1 MRRLP
6 VYLLIDCSE
15 SMAGEAI
22 QAVESGLGSLLSFLR
37 SDPYALESV
46 ALSVITF
53 GNTAKQVVP
62 LTDLTRFN
70 MLDLVMGSGTALG
83 AALKLWEKCMDKE
96 VVKSTV
102 DRKGDFK
109 PMCFILTDGNP
120 TDAWEAAANQIKS
133 KISGRKA
140 HVIAVGCGPDAS
152 ARTLSQ
158 ITDEVLL
165 AKEMN
170 AETLKQ
176 LFKWVSASVATAS
189 QSIETHGDSRINL
202 EKLPTE
208 YIEKASKMDM
218 AKEPTDEEFVFLHS
232 KCIESKGFYIMRF
245 GRYETKKGLFGLR
258 RGTAYVGVTSHPV
271 TDFDLSSTGGE
282 SDLKISVDQLD
293 LPPACPYCAN
303 SDYGICACGR
313 IHCFPG
319 NLEGTIELTC
329 SWCSQ
334 TNTYGLVSGL
344 DIGRGRG

>member
-22 QAVESGLGSLLSFLR
+22 QAVESGLGSLISFLR

-53 GNTAKQVVP
+53 GNSAKQVVP
-62 LTDLTRFN
+62 LTDLTRFK
-70 MLDLVMGSGTALG
+70 MPDLVMGSGTALG
-83 AALKLWEKCMDKE
+83 AALKLFEKCMATE
-96 VVKSTV
+96 VMASTAE
-102 DRKGDFK
+102 RKGDFK
-109 PMCFILTDGNP
+109 PMCFIMTDGNP

-152 ARTLSQ
+152 AGKLSQ

-165 AKEMN
+165 AKDMN

-189 QSIETHGDSRINL
+189 QAVETTGDSRINI

-208 YIEKASKMDM
+208 YIEKASKADI
-218 AKEPTDEEFVFLHS
+218 AKESTEDQFVFLHS
-232 KCIESKGFYIMRF
+232 KCIESKGFYIMRYKRQE
-245 GRYETKKGLFGLR
+245 GKKGLFGL
-258 RGTAYVGVTSHPV
+258 GKGASYAGVAAHPV
-271 TDFDLSSTGGE
+271 ANFDFSSTE
-282 SDLKISVDQLD
+282 SELKISADQLD
-293 LPPACPYCAN
+293 QPPACPYCAN
-303 SDYGICACGR
+303 SIWGKCDCGR
-313 IHCFPG
+313 IHCAPG
-319 NLEGTIELTC
+319 NFEGSIELTC
-329 SWCSQ
+329 SWCNK
-334 TNTYGLVSGL
+334 TDRYEMGTFDV
-344 DIGRGRG
+344 GRGRG

>member
-22 QAVESGLGSLLSFLR
+22 QAVESGLNSLISFLR

-53 GNTAKQVVP
+53 GNTAKQLVP

-70 MLDLVMGSGTALG
+70 MPDLVMGSGTALG
-83 AALKLWEKCMDKE
+83 AALKLFEKCMATE
-96 VVKSTV
+96 VMASTAE
-102 DRKGDFK
+102 RKGDFK
-109 PMCFILTDGNP
+109 PMCFIMTDGNP
-120 TDAWEAAANQIKS
+120 TDSWEAAANQIKS

-165 AKEMN
+165 AKDMN
-170 AETLKQ
+170 PETLKQ

-189 QSIETHGDSRINL
+189 QSIETTGDARINL

-208 YIEKASKMDM
+208 YIEKASKTDM
-218 AKEPTDEEFVFLHS
+218 TKEPTEDQFVFLHS

-245 GRYETKKGLFGLR
+245 GRYEKKKGLFGLGK
-258 RGTAYVGVTSHPV
+258 GTSYMGVASHAV
-271 TDFDLSSTGGE
+271 DNFDFSSTE
-282 SDLKISVDQLD
+282 SELKISVEQLE
-293 LPPACPYCAN
+293 LPPECPYCNN
-303 SDYGICACGR
+303 SLWGMCSCGR
-313 IHCFPG
+313 IHCVPG
-319 NLEGTIELTC
+319 DFEGTIELTC
-329 SWCSQ
+329 SWCNN
-334 TNTYGLVSGL
+334 TDTYGMSSFDV
-344 DIGRGRG
+344 GRGRG

>member
-22 QAVESGLGSLLSFLR
+22 QAVESGLGSLISFLR

-53 GNTAKQVVP
+53 GNTAKQIVP

-70 MLDLVMGSGTALG
+70 MPELVMGSGTALG
-83 AALKLWEKCMDKE
+83 AALKLWEKCMDNE
-96 VVKSTV
+96 VAKSTV
-102 DRKGDFK
+102 ERKGDFK
-109 PMCFILTDGNP
+109 PMCFIMTDGNP
-120 TDAWEAAANQIKS
+120 TDSWEAAADQIKS

-158 ITDEVLL
+158 ITDEVLM
-165 AKEMN
+165 AKDMN

-202 EKLPTE
+202 EKLPAE
-208 YIEKASKMDM
+208 YIEKASKTDM
-218 AKEPTDEEFVFLHS
+218 AKEPTEDQFVFLHS

-245 GRYETKKGLFGLR
+245 GRYEKKKGLFGLGK
-258 RGTAYVGVTSHPV
+258 GTSYMGVASHAV
-271 TDFDLSSTGGE
+271 DNFDFSSTE
-282 SDLKISVDQLD
+282 SELKISVEQLE
-293 LPPACPYCAN
+293 LPPECPYCN
-303 SDYGICACGR
+303 NGIWGMCTCGR
-313 IHCFPG
+313 IHCLPSDYAG
-319 NLEGTIELTC
+319 SLEITC
-329 SWCSQ
+329 SWCNQ
-334 TNTYGLVSGL
+334 TNTYGASTFDV
-344 DIGRGRG
+344 GRGRG

>member
-22 QAVESGLGSLLSFLR
+22 QAVESGLGSLISFLR

-53 GNTAKQVVP
+53 GNSAKQVVP
-62 LTDLTRFN
+62 LTDLTRFK
-70 MLDLVMGSGTALG
+70 MPDLVMGSGTALG
-83 AALKLWEKCMDKE
+83 AALKLFEKCMATE
-96 VVKSTV
+96 VMASTAE
-102 DRKGDFK
+102 RKGDFK
-109 PMCFILTDGNP
+109 PMCFIMTDGNP

-152 ARTLSQ
+152 AGKLSQ

-165 AKEMN
+165 AKDMN

-189 QSIETHGDSRINL
+189 QSVETTGDSRINI

-208 YIEKASKMDM
+208 YIEKASKADI
-218 AKEPTDEEFVFLHS
+218 AKESTEDQFVFLHS
-232 KCIESKGFYIMRF
+232 KCIESKGFYIMR
-245 GRYETKKGLFGLR
+245 Y
-258 RGTAYVGVTSHPV
+258 
-271 TDFDLSSTGGE
+271 
-282 SDLKISVDQLD
+282 
-293 LPPACPYCAN
+293 
-303 SDYGICACGR
+303 
-313 IHCFPG
+313 
-319 NLEGTIELTC
+319 
-329 SWCSQ
+329 
-334 TNTYGLVSGL
+334 
-344 DIGRGRG
+344 

>member
-22 QAVESGLGSLLSFLR
+22 QAVESGLNSLISFLR

-62 LTDLTRFN
+62 LTDLTRFK
-70 MLDLVMGSGTALG
+70 MPDLVMGSGTALG
-83 AALKLWEKCMDKE
+83 AALKLWEKCMDQE
-96 VVKSTV
+96 VVKTTV
-102 DRKGDFK
+102 ERKGDFK
-109 PMCFILTDGNP
+109 PMCFIMTDGNP
-120 TDAWEAAANQIKS
+120 TDSWEASANQIKS

-165 AKEMN
+165 AKDMN
-170 AETLKQ
+170 GETLKQ

-189 QSIETHGDSRINL
+189 QAIETTGESKFNL

-208 YIEKASKMDM
+208 YIEKASATDR
-218 AKEPTDEEFVFLHS
+218 AKESTEDQFVFLHS
-232 KCIESKGFYIMRF
+232 KCVESKGFYIMRF
-245 GRYETKKGLFGLR
+245 GRYETKKGLFGLGK
-258 RGTAYVGVTSHPV
+258 GTSYMGVASHAV
-271 TDFDLSSTGGE
+271 DNFDFSSTGGK

-303 SDYGICACGR
+303 SNYGICTCGR

-319 NLEGTIELTC
+319 NLEGKIDLTC

-334 TNTYGLVSGL
+334 TNTYGLTSGL

>member
-6 VYLLIDCSE
+6 VYFLIDCSE

-22 QAVESGLGSLLSFLR
+22 QAVQSGLGSLISFLR
-37 SDPYALESV
+37 ADPYALESV

-70 MLDLVMGSGTALG
+70 MPELVMGSGTALG
-83 AALKLWEKCMDKE
+83 AALKLWEKCMATE
-96 VVKSTV
+96 VVATSA

-109 PMCFILTDGNP
+109 PMCFIMTDGNP
-120 TDAWEAAANQIKS
+120 TDSWEAAASQVKS
-133 KISGRKA
+133 KLAGRKA
-140 HVIAVGCGPDAS
+140 QVIAVGCGPDAS
-152 ARTLSQ
+152 AEKLSK

-165 AKEMN
+165 AKDMN

-176 LFKWVSASVATAS
+176 LFKWVSASVAAAS
-189 QSIETHGDSRINL
+189 QSIEAVGDSKIKL
-202 EKLPTE
+202 EKLPSG
-208 YIEKASKMDM
+208 YLDKASEMDRR
-218 AKEPTDEEFVFLHS
+218 KGSTEDQFVFLHS
-232 KCIESKGFYIMRF
+232 KCLKTKGFYIMRF
-245 GRYETKKGLFGLR
+245 GRHETKKGLFGLGK
-258 RGTAYVGVTSHPV
+258 GTSYQGVASHPV
-271 TDFDLSSTGGE
+271 DDFDLSSTGGE
-282 SDLKISVDQLD
+282 SDLKISVDQLG

-303 SDYGICACGR
+303 GDYGICGCGR

-329 SWCSQ
+329 SWCHQ

>member
-15 SMAGEAI
+15 SMAGDAI
-22 QAVESGLGSLLSFLR
+22 QAVESGLGSLISFLR

-53 GNTAKQVVP
+53 GNSAKQVVP

-70 MLDLVMGSGTALG
+70 MPDLVMGSGTALG
-83 AALKLWEKCMDKE
+83 AALKLFEKCMATE
-96 VVKSTV
+96 VMASTAE
-102 DRKGDFK
+102 RKGDFK
-109 PMCFILTDGNP
+109 PMCFIMTDGNP
-120 TDAWEAAANQIKS
+120 TDAWEAAASQIKS

-165 AKEMN
+165 AKDMN
-170 AETLKQ
+170 PETLKQ

-208 YIEKASKMDM
+208 YIEKASKTDL
-218 AKEPTDEEFVFLHS
+218 AKEATEDQFVFLHS
-232 KCIESKGFYIMRF
+232 KCLESKSFYVMRF
-245 GRYETKKGLFGLR
+245 GRYEKKKGLFGLGK
-258 RGTAYVGVTSHPV
+258 GTSYMGVASHAV
-271 TDFDLSSTGGE
+271 DNFDFSSTE
-282 SDLKISVDQLD
+282 SELKISVEQLE
-293 LPPACPYCAN
+293 LPPECPYCNN
-303 SDYGICACGR
+303 SLWGMCACGR
-313 IHCFPG
+313 IHCAPG
-319 NLEGTIELTC
+319 NFEGPIELTC
-329 SWCSQ
+329 SWCNQ
-334 TNTYGLVSGL
+334 TNTYGAGTFDV
-344 DIGRGRG
+344 GRGRG

>member
-22 QAVESGLGSLLSFLR
+22 QAVESGLNSLISFLR

-53 GNTAKQVVP
+53 GNTAKQLVP

-70 MLDLVMGSGTALG
+70 MPDLVMGSGTALG
-83 AALKLWEKCMDKE
+83 AALKLFEKCMATE
-96 VVKSTV
+96 VMASTAE
-102 DRKGDFK
+102 RKGDFK
-109 PMCFILTDGNP
+109 PMCFIMTDGNP
-120 TDAWEAAANQIKS
+120 TDSWEAAANQIKS

-165 AKEMN
+165 AKDMN
-170 AETLKQ
+170 PETLKQ

-189 QSIETHGDSRINL
+189 QSVETTGDSRINL

-208 YIEKASKMDM
+208 YIEKASKTDL
-218 AKEPTDEEFVFLHS
+218 AKEATEDQFVFLHS
-232 KCIESKGFYIMRF
+232 KCLESKSFYVMRF
-245 GRYETKKGLFGLR
+245 GRYEKKKGLFGLGK
-258 RGTAYVGVTSHPV
+258 GTSYMGVASHAV
-271 TDFDLSSTGGE
+271 DNFDFSSTE
-282 SDLKISVDQLD
+282 SELKISVEQLE
-293 LPPACPYCAN
+293 LPPECPYCNN
-303 SDYGICACGR
+303 SLWGMCACGR
-313 IHCFPG
+313 IHCAPG
-319 NLEGTIELTC
+319 NFEGPIELTC
-329 SWCSQ
+329 SWCNQ
-334 TNTYGLVSGL
+334 TNTYGAGTFDV
-344 DIGRGRG
+344 GRGRG